1 MAGEREELGSRSE
14 RVEVGVFCVLRSAFC
29 VLRSAFCVLRSAL
42 VLALSAGIGAKSQRW
57 PFRPS
62 DRVLRAGRQA
72 IVWDK
77 NRKYNQR
84 VQGLL
89 LLEEP
94 ERRDVEVG

>member
-14 RVEVGVFCVLRSAFC
+14 RVEVGVFC